1 MNKKILVFLL
11 IKLWSLIILFTILF
25 IIPFFRSLN
34 DETEISTSIEMG
46 RRDEHQWKNLQKDKN
61 LNLKTEEIKM

>member
-1 MNKKILVFLL
+1 MNEKIFVFLI

-34 DETEISTSIEMG
+34 ESEISTSIEMG
-46 RRDEHQWKNLQKDKN
+46 SRNEHQWKNLQKDKS
-61 LNLKTEEIKM
+61 LNLKTEKIT